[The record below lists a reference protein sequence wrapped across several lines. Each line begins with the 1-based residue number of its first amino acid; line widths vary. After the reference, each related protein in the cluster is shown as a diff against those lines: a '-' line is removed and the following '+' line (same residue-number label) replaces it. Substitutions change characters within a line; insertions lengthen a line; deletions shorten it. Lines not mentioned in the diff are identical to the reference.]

1 MRPERWRQIDEI
13 LQAAFERAPGD
24 RAAFLDQVCAGDLD
38 LRREVE
44 ALLAS
49 DLRADNF
56 IEAPAVQMAAP
67 LLVEHAAESLVGQSI
82 GHYQVISLLGKG
94 GMGEVYL
101 ARDDRLG
108 RQVALK
114 FLPLD
119 LASDRARLRRFE
131 HEARAASALNHP
143 NVATIYE
150 IGDADGRRFIAMEYM
165 AGETLAARI
174 ARQPLELT
182 DVLELALQIAAA
194 LEEAHGKAIIHRD
207 IKPANV
213 MLTPHGLIK
222 VLDFGLAKVRSAEQE
237 QRVGTVTGTTPGL
250 VMGTAQVH
258 EPGAGSWRRGRP
270 PQRHLFLRRRVV
282 RDGDRPGGVQGSIA
296 GRDHER
302 RHQRAAHARP

>member
-49 DLRADNF
+49 DQRADSF

-114 FLPLD
+114 FLPLGPG
-119 LASDRARLRRFE
+119 LRSRA
-131 HEARAASALNHP
+131 
-143 NVATIYE
+143 
-150 IGDADGRRFIAMEYM
+150 D
-165 AGETLAARI
+165 
-174 ARQPLELT
+174 
-182 DVLELALQIAAA
+182 AA
-194 LEEAHGKAIIHRD
+194 L
-207 IKPANV
+207 
-213 MLTPHGLIK
+213 
-222 VLDFGLAKVRSAEQE
+222 
-237 QRVGTVTGTTPGL
+237 
-250 VMGTAQVH
+250 
-258 EPGAGSWRRGRP
+258 
-270 PQRHLFLRRRVV
+270 
-282 RDGDRPGGVQGSIA
+282 
-296 GRDHER
+296 
-302 RHQRAAHARP
+302 RA